1 MPENGPAQSTS
12 PNPRTPRR
20 QIPAPSH
27 SKLLNNGFERQPVPA
42 LCRRQQATPHR
53 VRLQQ
58 VRSFPLRSDL
68 PPQFN
73 WNDHRGR
80 FPGLITDDLDI
91 RFRHNFSLP
100 PRRFTHLA
108 GQISYQTRPQK
119 ALPLNEVHGYGTR
132 SRRNGLSQ
140 ANSGWR
146 FRCSAALNRMP
157 HAWPMAASNTIFPD
171 ITPIRL
177 NTDARASTA
186 RGESERVPTTV
197 AMAFGASVQPFT
209 NSAPRIGQSLYGG
222 R

>member
-1 MPENGPAQSTS
+1 M
-12 PNPRTPRR
+12 
-20 QIPAPSH
+20 
-27 SKLLNNGFERQPVPA
+27 
-42 LCRRQQATPHR
+42 
-53 VRLQQ
+53 
-58 VRSFPLRSDL
+58 
-68 PPQFN
+68 
-73 WNDHRGR
+73 
-80 FPGLITDDLDI
+80 
-91 RFRHNFSLP
+91 
-100 PRRFTHLA
+100 
-108 GQISYQTRPQK
+108 
-119 ALPLNEVHGYGTR
+119 PLNEVQGYGAK

-146 FRCSAALNRMP
+146 LMCSAALNRTP

-177 NTDARASTA
+177 NTDARASAA